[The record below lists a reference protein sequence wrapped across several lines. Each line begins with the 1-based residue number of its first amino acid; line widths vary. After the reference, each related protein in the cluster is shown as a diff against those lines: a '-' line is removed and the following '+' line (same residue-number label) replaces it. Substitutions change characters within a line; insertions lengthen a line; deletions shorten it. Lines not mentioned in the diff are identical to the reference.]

1 MVLLCLFAFWGGD
14 VKRWGSLQYFSFR
27 TTIVLAFAWY
37 SGAQKEMQPEE
48 PLLCM
53 ASMLSPDV
61 IFLQRARGIEAS
73 WDLVQPH
80 SSNDSEPE

>member
-1 MVLLCLFAFWGGD
+1 MVLLCLFVFWGGD

-61 IFLQRARGIEAS
+61 IFGACEGDRSELGLGAAS
-73 WDLVQPH
+73 FFQ
-80 SSNDSEPE
+80 